1 MADKQPYLDALREL
15 LAYELPPDVRERVTF
30 LLGNPGASA
39 YELRSACRRAAE
51 RTVLSY
57 PRSEIVWHPTV
68 DAVLCTGCGRCFDFC
83 PQQVYEM
90 ADGLS
95 RVAQPER
102 CVILCSECAPLC
114 PAGAV
119 TFPPQTSYHEFLK
132 PREEE
137 C

>member
-1 MADKQPYLDALREL
+1 MSASSIALVVMCSGR
-15 LAYELPPDVRERVTF
+15 PSF
-30 LLGNPGASA
+30 FS
-39 YELRSACRRAAE
+39 SACRRAAE

-95 RVAQPER
+95 SVKQPER

-119 TFPPQTSYHEFLK
+119 TFPPQTSYQEFLK
-132 PREEE
+132 PHEEE